1 MGSQRRRG
9 EEPVDGNKVIRV
21 DFRRGRRPSA
31 GGFGGGPR
39 LLFAVFLGVLV
50 VELLLVA
57 AFYPQAIGSFF
68 FGPTVIAL
76 AVACTL
82 WARRGIARMQVS
94 HLHRHTVGRREGSG
108 DDDHRGHTLH

>member
-1 MGSQRRRG
+1 MNA
-9 EEPVDGNKVIRV
+9 NKVIRV
-21 DFRRGRRPSA
+21 DFRRGRRRAA

-39 LLFAVFLGVLV
+39 LLFGVFLGVLV
-50 VELLLVA
+50 CELLVVA
-57 AFYPQAIGSFF
+57 AFHPQAIDSFF

-82 WARRGIARMQVS
+82 WARRAIARWQVA
-94 HLHRHTVGRREGSG
+94 HLHRHTVGRRERSG